1 MMKVR
6 ERVFSR
12 KKHPNRISST
22 KWPSLKTYIEVA
34 LLEWYSYIK
43 KLLNIYILEYINVC
57 VCVTAISLERGHVF
71 KREKKRGVIWKN
83 FEKDKGGER
92 M

>member
-1 MMKVR
+1 M
-6 ERVFSR
+6 
-12 KKHPNRISST
+12 
-22 KWPSLKTYIEVA
+22 
-34 LLEWYSYIK
+34 
-43 KLLNIYILEYINVC
+43 C

-71 KREKKRGVIWKN
+71 KREKRRGLIWKN